1 MPQFSSK
8 AVLDFLAGEMRA
20 NDQHAGPGWELC
32 QTGAGQLQRI
42 IQVVVRKPAIL
53 GVVQP
58 YDQATSLEFF
68 QLVDG
73 LGELQQATSIFDD
86 WYSSFSQELEI
97 GGTIEPVWSHGH
109 PRSNI
114 IIQHNSGGKARMIQG
129 TCCSY
134 MIMMMILITQW
145 HKVFFSK
152 RLASSMADSNS
163 PVRPATCRMFSDINC
178 LMKLAPWTFCC
189 LRWVTF
195 WIRRALSCFVSCL
208 YSNDS

>member
-32 QTGAGQLQRI
+32 QNGAGQLQRI

-145 HKVFFSK
+145 HKVFFFRK
-152 RLASSMADSNS
+152 GWPRLWRIPILPCDQQHAACS
-163 PVRPATCRMFSDINC
+163 AT
-178 LMKLAPWTFCC
+178 
-189 LRWVTF
+189 
-195 WIRRALSCFVSCL
+195 
-208 YSNDS
+208 